1 MKRYPKY
8 KDSGVEWIGEIPKDW
23 ELERI
28 KYLSSLVKE
37 QVSVNDFKDKEVI
50 HYSIP
55 NVQEFG
61 TGISESG
68 ADIDSSKLVLKG
80 GEIIISKLNPRKST
94 IAIVG
99 DHKEMIVAS
108 GEFVVIEA
116 LKIQREYLYY
126 VFISKPYTDFLDS
139 QTESVTRSHQRVN
152 PAVIHNSLVAYPT
165 KKEQHAIVSFLDD
178 KTSQIDALI
187 SNSEKKI
194 ELLKEKRT
202 ALINHVVT
210 KGLDP
215 KVKMKDSGVEWIG
228 EIPEG
233 WTVLKLT
240 WVTDFITC
248 GLAATPQYVD
258 EDIGIPFLSAQNVKP
273 DKLILNKFNYIS
285 KDLHAQLTKYRK
297 PQKGDLLVTRVGA
310 GIGEA
315 AVVDVDFEFSVY
327 VSLTHIRT
335 NSKCLNRFLMYFFST
350 DYAKK
355 LSSVGT
361 VEGGGQGNLNVKNVE
376 SYRIGFPSIKEQQ
389 EIVKYL
395 DHHTSEID
403 KEVSLEQ
410 RRIELLKEYRQSL
423 ISEVVTGKINV
434 LDYAS

>member
-1 MKRYPKY
+1 
-8 KDSGVEWIGEIPKDW
+8 
-23 ELERI
+23 
-28 KYLSSLVKE
+28 
-37 QVSVNDFKDKEVI
+37 
-50 HYSIP
+50 
-55 NVQEFG
+55 
-61 TGISESG
+61 
-68 ADIDSSKLVLKG
+68 
-80 GEIIISKLNPRKST
+80 
-94 IAIVG
+94 
-99 DHKEMIVAS
+99 
-108 GEFVVIEA
+108 VIEA